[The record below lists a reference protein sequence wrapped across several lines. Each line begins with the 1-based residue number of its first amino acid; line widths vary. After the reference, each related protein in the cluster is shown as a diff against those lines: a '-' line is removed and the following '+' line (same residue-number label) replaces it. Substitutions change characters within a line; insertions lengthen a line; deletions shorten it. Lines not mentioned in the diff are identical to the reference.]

1 MEDNDLN
8 FIIDW
13 RSCLQTLN
21 PIDSNYQ
28 TFNVSFGENLNCCS
42 LKQPQKITL
51 SRQTCQ
57 NFLDKDKNDDDDND
71 DDDDDDDDNQ
81 M

>member
-28 TFNVSFGENLNCCS
+28 TFNVYFGENL
-42 LKQPQKITL
+42 LFFKIDT
-51 SRQTCQ
+51 
-57 NFLDKDKNDDDDND
+57 KNYFDETN
-71 DDDDDDDDNQ
+71 
-81 M
+81 